1 MSYEEEDTYLERHC
15 GGQACHMRR
24 RMHACH
30 MRRRIHTFS
39 AIAEDVNV
47 AKHLLVLDPR
57 DRWGSWN
64 NAGGQYNDVIPGFS
78 LGMRNEFSLGW
89 RVGRRQWSEQRWPTC
104 V

>member
-1 MSYEEEDTYLERHC
+1 MRVVMRDELGYIKADTPCPNDGNFLAHL
-15 GGQACHMRR
+15 
-24 RMHACH
+24 
-30 MRRRIHTFS
+30 S